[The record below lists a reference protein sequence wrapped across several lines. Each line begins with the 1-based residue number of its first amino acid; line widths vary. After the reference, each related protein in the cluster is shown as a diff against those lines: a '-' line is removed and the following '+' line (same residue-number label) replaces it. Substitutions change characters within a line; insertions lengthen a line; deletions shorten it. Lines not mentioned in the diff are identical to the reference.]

1 MARIPARVFLALLAL
16 IALLAVAVFA
26 IDTGPGRGVVARTI
40 AGLRPANGLRY
51 AVGRI
56 DGSIYGKMTL
66 HDLFVSDRKGVVATI
81 PTVEIDW
88 HPGSLLRNKVAA
100 DRVEAGLVTVLR
112 RPEIVPTPGPLLPDI
127 DIFIGRF
134 AVRQIVLEAPVTARR
149 EVIALSGSADIAS
162 GRAKVTT
169 DVTASGGDRLR
180 LKLDV
185 VPSADRFVI
194 DAHLAAPPGG
204 VVDGITR
211 LGKPLAVD
219 IGGAGTW
226 QTWNGKATATLGGSP
241 LLDLGLAAKA
251 GRFTATGIARPGL
264 ASPSAARLTDPG
276 LTIAATATAAKR
288 TLDTDIRLS
297 SPALELAARGKLDLG
312 AGRYNSVR
320 IDTRLL
326 KPGAAFAG
334 VTGRDVRAALTLDGP
349 FATPTVDY
357 AVTAAALGFGTTGV
371 ESLRATGIATI
382 DATRIRLPLHANAR
396 RVTGVDAA
404 VGGLLDNVRIDGDI
418 SVTAKQIAS
427 DNLRLRSSQI
437 DATVVAALT
446 LATGEYTATL
456 KGGIN
461 RYVVAGLGIVDL
473 VTDARLVPAGRGQ
486 VALRSNIRATTV
498 QIDNA
503 SARDFLGGNAV
514 ATAVVERSP
523 AGLFG
528 IGSLRVVASKF
539 RITDGRG
546 TYRSDGRIALTAA
559 GNQSQYGPFTLDA
572 SGTVAKP
579 VVVLRAKHPNV
590 GIALSDVVA
599 TLRPALGGY
608 AITATGGSAYGPFA
622 VDAGLR
628 TGRGPLTIDV
638 RRASLAG
645 LIVNGTIAATPAE
658 PYAGTLALTGPGLTG
673 SVRLAA
679 TGSVQ
684 RADLALTAAN
694 ARIPLPEPLLIAQ
707 GSATATAM
715 LYPNAPQVSGSGT
728 FTGVRQGT
736 LLIAHATAKGDY
748 RGGTGRVE
756 VAADGTSGVPFT
768 LAASAALSPAIIRID
783 GHGTIGGVALRLA
796 AAAEIDKVPGG
807 YRLLPATIALP
818 NGRIVVSGSK
828 GATTSLAAQL
838 DAVDL
843 GLAEAFKPGLGLGGK
858 VSGTVTALLPGGG
871 VPAAN
876 ANLTITG
883 FNRAGVTS
891 LSAPVDIAV
900 LAALSVNGSEAH
912 ALVRRSSAVLGRL
925 EARLAAIPATGG
937 AWTDRLIATPLTGG
951 VRYNGPAELL
961 WALGGVGGQAL
972 SGPIAVGADFGGH
985 LGAPQVRGLVRGKG
999 LRYENNIFG
1008 IVVDKLD
1015 LDSRFT
1021 DTRLEIVGLSGRG
1034 GDGGSV
1040 SASGYA
1046 DFAADKGFPIDIRV
1060 KLAKARLARSR
1071 ALDATVSGAL
1081 AVTNSTAKGALV
1093 SGDLT
1098 IDRARYAILR
1108 PAAAEVT
1115 ELDGVRRKNASPL
1128 VVRPAT
1134 GPPSVWNLAINLNTA
1149 NQVFVEG
1156 MGLEAEWRA
1165 ALKLSGT
1172 ADAPVVVGPVTL
1184 ERGTYAFG
1192 GRRFD
1197 LTRGTVRFDGGSP
1210 PNPTLDIAATTTV
1223 EGLTATIAITGR
1235 AFAPEIGFTS
1245 TPALAQDEVLSR
1257 LLFGSSI
1264 AALTPTQAL
1273 QLAASFNTLRG
1284 SSGGGFNPL
1293 GTLRKATGIDR
1304 LRLLGGDATT
1314 GAGPSVAAGKY
1325 ISNRIY
1331 VEVRTDAKGYSST
1344 QLEIG
1349 LTRTL
1354 RLLSAV
1360 SSFGTS
1366 NVGLIYLR
1374 DY

>member
-1 MARIPARVFLALLAL
+1 
-16 IALLAVAVFA
+16 
-26 IDTGPGRGVVARTI
+26 
-40 AGLRPANGLRY
+40 
-51 AVGRI
+51 
-56 DGSIYGKMTL
+56 MTL

-658 PYAGTLALTGPGLTG
+658 PYAGTLALTGADRQRPPRRNRIGPARRPRTY
-673 SVRLAA
+673 RR
-679 TGSVQ
+679 Q
-684 RADLALTAAN
+684 RAHPASGAAADRAGVGDRDCDAVSECAAGQRIGDLHRGPPGHAAHRPCN
-694 ARIPLPEPLLIAQ
+694 SEGRLSRRHRAGRGRRRRHQRRAVYARRQCRTVPGDHPHRWARHDRRGRASPRRRRRD
-707 GSATATAM
+707 
-715 LYPNAPQVSGSGT
+715 
-728 FTGVRQGT
+728 RQGARR
-736 LLIAHATAKGDY
+736 LP
-748 RGGTGRVE
+748 
-756 VAADGTSGVPFT
+756 VAAGDD
-768 LAASAALSPAIIRID
+768 R
-783 GHGTIGGVALRLA
+783 
-796 AAAEIDKVPGG
+796 AAERADR
-807 YRLLPATIALP
+807 RLGQQRRDDQPRRTTRR
-818 NGRIVVSGSK
+818 GRSR
-828 GATTSLAAQL
+828 A
-838 DAVDL
+838 
-843 GLAEAFKPGLGLGGK
+843 
-858 VSGTVTALLPGGG
+858 GGG
-871 VPAAN
+871 VQARTRPRRQGVGNGHRVASRRR
-876 ANLTITG
+876 
-883 FNRAGVTS
+883 RAG
-891 LSAPVDIAV
+891 
-900 LAALSVNGSEAH
+900 G
-912 ALVRRSSAVLGRL
+912 
-925 EARLAAIPATGG
+925 
-937 AWTDRLIATPLTGG
+937 
-951 VRYNGPAELL
+951 
-961 WALGGVGGQAL
+961 
-972 SGPIAVGADFGGH
+972 
-985 LGAPQVRGLVRGKG
+985 
-999 LRYENNIFG
+999 
-1008 IVVDKLD
+1008 
-1015 LDSRFT
+1015 
-1021 DTRLEIVGLSGRG
+1021 
-1034 GDGGSV
+1034 
-1040 SASGYA
+1040 
-1046 DFAADKGFPIDIRV
+1046 
-1060 KLAKARLARSR
+1060 
-1071 ALDATVSGAL
+1071 
-1081 AVTNSTAKGALV
+1081 
-1093 SGDLT
+1093 
-1098 IDRARYAILR
+1098 
-1108 PAAAEVT
+1108 
-1115 ELDGVRRKNASPL
+1115 
-1128 VVRPAT
+1128 
-1134 GPPSVWNLAINLNTA
+1134 
-1149 NQVFVEG
+1149 
-1156 MGLEAEWRA
+1156 
-1165 ALKLSGT
+1165 
-1172 ADAPVVVGPVTL
+1172 
-1184 ERGTYAFG
+1184 ER
-1192 GRRFD
+1192 
-1197 LTRGTVRFDGGSP
+1197 
-1210 PNPTLDIAATTTV
+1210 
-1223 EGLTATIAITGR
+1223 
-1235 AFAPEIGFTS
+1235 
-1245 TPALAQDEVLSR
+1245 
-1257 LLFGSSI
+1257 
-1264 AALTPTQAL
+1264 
-1273 QLAASFNTLRG
+1273 
-1284 SSGGGFNPL
+1284 
-1293 GTLRKATGIDR
+1293 
-1304 LRLLGGDATT
+1304 
-1314 GAGPSVAAGKY
+1314 
-1325 ISNRIY
+1325 
-1331 VEVRTDAKGYSST
+1331 
-1344 QLEIG
+1344 
-1349 LTRTL
+1349 
-1354 RLLSAV
+1354 
-1360 SSFGTS
+1360 
-1366 NVGLIYLR
+1366 
-1374 DY
+1374 